1 MYSRSAKGGEK
12 GDPNRNP
19 WLAKMY
25 NVMLTKKLISFQDL
39 KYTGLRRPDLPQ
51 ISDKLYYI
59 MLYRVHL
66 EPD

>member
-1 MYSRSAKGGEK
+1 M
-12 GDPNRNP
+12 PNT
-19 WLAKMY
+19 KDHY

-39 KYTGLRRPDLPQ
+39 KYPGLRRPDLPQ

>member
-1 MYSRSAKGGEK
+1 MYSRSAKGGDK

-39 KYTGLRRPDLPQ
+39 KYPGLRRPDLPQ